1 MLSIIA
7 TLELNMHLII
17 FGLRSDMVTNFPSRK
32 LSFRVVLLC
41 IRIQTMVVLHLPKL
55 GGWARS
61 WWYIRCN
68 SIWPMFPIPLW
79 FTLFHTFST
88 SANVNSNMQNLL
100 RMDGVQ
106 SLIPESIIRNY
117 VSIDDEIFRFV
128 FFFYRGFI
136 FLFDKL

>member
-1 MLSIIA
+1 
-7 TLELNMHLII
+7 
-17 FGLRSDMVTNFPSRK
+17 
-32 LSFRVVLLC
+32 
-41 IRIQTMVVLHLPKL
+41 
-55 GGWARS
+55 
-61 WWYIRCN
+61 
-68 SIWPMFPIPLW
+68 
-79 FTLFHTFST
+79 
-88 SANVNSNMQNLL
+88 MQNLL